1 MNIRNEI
8 KAIIVR
14 EGVTMSEVVQRLAT
28 RHDWSA
34 SVPNFSDKLKHGT
47 LRYTEALYLAEVLGY
62 EIIWQRKI
70 NAAEGSPLQRR
81 NTERRQSTARRRPN
95 EA

>member
-47 LRYTEALYLAEVLGY
+47 LRYTEALDLAEVLGY

-70 NAAEGSPLQRR
+70 NAAEGSYPPARAKHGAAA
-81 NTERRQSTARRRPN
+81 ESRQK
-95 EA
+95 EAK